1 MFCILNKVNDNK
13 FLVEPQSNPVTFVLC
28 YFFFNV
34 LRVILVRTGTDHKDS
49 GSEAAKNTGN
59 P

>member
-1 MFCILNKVNDNK
+1 MTLSDIANSNK
-13 FLVEPQSNPVTFVLC
+13 FLVEPLSNPGKNLPC
-28 YFFFNV
+28 YSFFNV